1 MDADNIDEED
11 AAPRTARVE
20 RPPSARLALLMSIGK
35 VGPASG
41 TNPSPPL
48 LPPPSPPF
56 PSPLLCP
63 LALHAW
69 SDHDHS

>member
-20 RPPSARLALLMSIGK
+20 RPPSARLALLMAIGK

-48 LPPPSPPF
+48 SPPLPPPPPF
-56 PSPLLCP
+56 VPLG
-63 LALHAW
+63 LACMV
-69 SDHDHS
+69 